1 MIIYENIKKGF
12 LNDVESGE
20 YVNKVKFAMEN
31 KMHRHSGQPEVN
43 SWMNSLRAMSNIIQ
57 DKNIPEDVGIAIEY
71 NIPNTSNRVDFIIT
85 GYDSKN
91 KEELVFIEL
100 KQWSEIDKVG
110 GMDQIVE
117 TFVGKGVRQVAHPSY
132 QVWSY
137 TELLKNSNEYIQKN
151 KTTLAACAYLH
162 NYYPKEKNDP
172 ILDLCY
178 KQMLDAAP
186 VFRMTE
192 SKKLKQF
199 IKNHIKYGDK
209 LLSLKNIEKGKLTPS
224 KSLQD
229 CLANMLKN
237 KPEFVMIDE
246 QKVIYEKVLKNARL
260 SQKDKKK
267 RVIIVK
273 GGPGTGKTVVA
284 INLLVQSIQENIF
297 SSYVTKN
304 SAPRKVFFKK
314 LRGEFYKQSFIEG
327 IFKSSGSFTTNPPN
341 NYGLLICDEAHRLNE
356 RSGMF
361 SNLGENQ
368 IKEIIHSSLTS
379 VFFIDEEQI
388 VTSKDI
394 GSIKEIEKWAF
405 KEKAKIEIEELVSQF
420 RCGGSDGYISWLDN
434 VLQIRET
441 ANYSL
446 ENIPYDF
453 RVIDDPNKLKSLIEE
468 KNQIDGKARM
478 VAGYCWNW
486 ISKKEENKDVDDIK
500 IGNFSMQWN
509 LNSNKPFAIDPESI
523 NQIGCIHTCQGL
535 EFSYVGVIIG
545 NDIRFENGK
554 IVTDFTKRAKTD
566 QSLKGLI
573 SKAKK
578 GDLETLS
585 KIDVIIKNTY
595 RTLMS
600 RGMRGCFIYCCD
612 KNLSEYFKALLPKS
626 DFSYPFKN
634 NQTLEVA
641 EPNS

>member
-1 MIIYENIKKGF
+1 MIIYENLKKGF
-12 LNDVESGE
+12 LDDVESGE
-20 YVNKVKFAMEN
+20 YVNKVKNAMET
-31 KMHRHSGQPEVN
+31 KMHRHSGKSEEN
-43 SWMNSLRAMSNIIQ
+43 SWVNSLRAMSNIMQ
-57 DKNIPEDVGIAIEY
+57 DNNIPEDAGIAIEY

-91 KEELVFIEL
+91 KEEIIFIEL
-100 KQWSEIDKVG
+100 KQWSKINKVG

-117 TFVGKGVRQVAHPSY
+117 TFLGKGLRQIPHPSY

-137 TELLKNSNEYIQKN
+137 TELLKNSNEYIQNNGTK
-151 KTTLAACAYLH
+151 LSPCAYMH
-162 NYYPKEKNDP
+162 NYYPIEKDDP
-172 ILDLCY
+172 ILDFCY
-178 KQMLDAAP
+178 KQMLEKAP

-192 SKKLKQF
+192 SKELKQF

-209 LLSLKNIEKGKLTPS
+209 LLSLKNIEKGKLHPS

-229 CLANMLKN
+229 CLANMLRN

-246 QKVIYEKVLKNARL
+246 QKVIYEQVLKNARL

-284 INLLVQSIQENIF
+284 INLLVQSIQENIY

-304 SAPRKVFFKK
+304 SAPREVFFNK
-314 LRGEFYKQSFIEG
+314 LRGESYKPKFIKG
-327 IFKSSGSFTTNPPN
+327 LFMGSGSFISCPLNK
-341 NYGLLICDEAHRLNE
+341 YGLLICDEAHRLNGK
-356 RSGMF
+356 SGMF

-368 IKEIIHSSLTS
+368 IKEIINASLTS

-394 GSIKEIEKWAF
+394 GSIKEIEKWALR
-405 KEKAKIEIEELVSQF
+405 EGAKLQISELVSQF

-434 VLQIRET
+434 ILQIRET

-453 RVIDDPNKLKSLIEE
+453 QVIDDPNELRKLIET

-478 VAGYCWNW
+478 VAGYCWDW
-486 ISKKEENKDVDDIK
+486 VSKKEETLNDISL
-500 IGNFSMQWN
+500 GNFSMQWN
-509 LNSNKPFAIDPESI
+509 LNNRAPFAIDPGSI

-545 NDIRFENGK
+545 NDIRFEKGK
-554 IVTDFTKRAKTD
+554 VVTDFTKRAKTD

-573 SKAKK
+573 SKARK

-585 KIDVIIKNTY
+585 KIDIIIKNTY

-600 RGMRGCFIYCCD
+600 RGMKGCFIYCCD
-612 KNLSEYFKALLPKS
+612 KNLKEYIKAS
-626 DFSYPFKN
+626 IVSYNTSYPFNKES
-634 NQTLEVA
+634 LEVA
-641 EPNS
+641 ENHS

>member
-12 LNDVESGE
+12 LNDIDSGE
-20 YVNKVKFAMEN
+20 YVNKVIFAMETR
-31 KMHRHSGQPEVN
+31 MHRHSGNSEVS
-43 SWMNSLRAMSNIIQ
+43 SWMNSLRAMSYIMQ
-57 DKNIPEDVGIAIEY
+57 DNNIPEDAGIAIEY

-100 KQWSEIDKVG
+100 KQWSEINKVG

-117 TFVGKGVRQVAHPSY
+117 TFVGKGLRQVAHPSY

-151 KTTLAACAYLH
+151 KTTLAPCAYMH
-162 NYYPKEKNDP
+162 NYYPKEGLDP
-172 ILDLCY
+172 VLDLCY
-178 KQMLDAAP
+178 KSMLDKAP

-192 SKKLKQF
+192 SKELKQF

-229 CLANMLKN
+229 CLANMLN
-237 KPEFVMIDE
+237 HNPEFIMIDE
-246 QKVIYEKVLKNARL
+246 QKVIYEKVLNNARL
-260 SQKDKKK
+260 SQKDKIK
-267 RVIIVK
+267 RVVIVK

-314 LRGEFYKQSFIEG
+314 LRGEFFKQNFIEG
-327 IFKSSGSFTTNPPN
+327 IFKGSGSFTNCLSN
-341 NYGLLICDEAHRLNE
+341 KYGLLICDEAHRLNE
-356 RSGMF
+356 KSGMF

-394 GSIKEIEKWAF
+394 GSVKEIEKWAL
-405 KEKAKIEIEELVSQF
+405 KEKAQIEIEELVSQF

-434 VLQIRET
+434 ILQIRQT

-446 ENIPYDF
+446 EGIAYDF
-453 RVIDDPNKLKSLIEE
+453 RVLDDPNELKELITQ

-478 VAGYCWNW
+478 VAGYCWDW
-486 ISKKEENKDVDDIK
+486 ISKKEENKNDIN
-500 IGNFSMQWN
+500 IDNFSMQWN

-573 SKAKK
+573 TKARE
-578 GDLETLS
+578 GDIKTLS
-585 KIDVIIKNTY
+585 KIDTIIKNTY

-600 RGMRGCFIYCCD
+600 RGMKGCFIYCCD
-612 KNLSEYFKALLPKS
+612 KNLNEYFKASLPTS
-626 DFSYPFKN
+626 NSSYPFN
-634 NQTLEVA
+634 NNKTLEVA
-641 EPNS
+641 ESNS